1 MLALLMVVLLI
12 AAAVAGFNFYMQTAL
27 LLPITLLSVQAV
39 QIVLIV
45 GLSAAVALLAT
56 FLPCYINSRKKPI
69 DVIRSAF

>member
-1 MLALLMVVLLI
+1 
-12 AAAVAGFNFYMQTAL
+12 MQTAL
-27 LLPITLLSVQAV
+27 LLPITILSVQAV